1 MLGKR
6 IREIRKEADL
16 KQEEFAGSIMVS
28 AKQVGLWER
37 GKARP
42 SDIYLEKISCIY
54 NVSREWLMT
63 GEGDKYLVSGREM
76 GSEGVVSFLRRH
88 EDDLHQQPGLYS
100 LLTDAAQEKF
110 LLREE
115 EAEYLAQSEL
125 PQLSK
130 AEILAEL
137 GRYRERREQPPS
149 RLTPLE
155 MKIIDCLRSI
165 PEEAKQEIMEFLE
178 FKLSKIK
185 KK

>member
-1 MLGKR
+1 MLAKR
-6 IREIRKEADL
+6 IREIRKEAGL
-16 KQEEFAGSIMVS
+16 RQEEFASSIMVS

-54 NVSREWLMT
+54 NISREWLIT
-63 GEGDKYLVSGREM
+63 GQSDKYLVSGREM
-76 GSEGVVSFLRRH
+76 SSEGLINFLSRH
-88 EDDLHQQPGLYS
+88 EGALLERPGLYS

-110 LLREE
+110 LIREE
-115 EAEYLAQSEL
+115 EAEYLARTEM

-130 AEILAEL
+130 ADYLTEL
-137 GRYRERREQPPS
+137 GRYRERQDQPPS
-149 RLTPLE
+149 RLTPQE

-178 FKLSKIK
+178 FKLKKIK